1 MVILCL
7 PGESL
12 AGLISKGRVIC
23 PQTCS
28 RAELPSALLNLLSQ
42 VALMPEWPLYLLRT
56 TRNSKKRDVITGNR
70 NRKETW
76 RTLRRPGAEFGSTLS
91 CSLACAGKRAAAGSG
106 GLFIAKVLYQTP
118 GSSLLSCC
126 SCLVGCRYKLGCR
139 RCWELLCGSFPDY
152 CARRVSNEISAT
164 RCTIFFNYQEAPR
177 KSSIVS
183 KGGTLSFFW
192 CV

>member
-1 MVILCL
+1 MFQSTTPQCFAQPAVPGGFNAWMAPL
-7 PGESL
+7 P
-12 AGLISKGRVIC
+12 APNYK
-23 PQTCS
+23 
-28 RAELPSALLNLLSQ
+28 ELK
-42 VALMPEWPLYLLRT
+42 
-56 TRNSKKRDVITGNR
+56 KKRDVITGNR

-139 RCWELLCGSFPDY
+139 RCWELPRGSFPDY

-164 RCTIFFNYQEAPR
+164 RCTVFFNYQEAAR

>member
-1 MVILCL
+1 MLC
-7 PGESL
+7 STC
-12 AGLISKGRVIC
+12 C
-23 PQTCS
+23 PRWLSCLNGPFTCS
-28 RAELPSALLNLLSQ
+28 ELQGIL
-42 VALMPEWPLYLLRT
+42 
-56 TRNSKKRDVITGNR
+56 KKRDVITGNR

-139 RCWELLCGSFPDY
+139 RCWELPRGSFPDY
-152 CARRVSNEISAT
+152 CARECQMKYQLHGAPV
-164 RCTIFFNYQEAPR
+164 FFNYQEAAR